1 MYSGHGAFLLLLATM
16 VFAPV
21 AQADFLDW
29 WLTPDQQG
37 QRLLDAG
44 DPAAAA
50 QRFTSPERIGA
61 ALYAAGDFEGA
72 AAVFGRVP
80 GPEGAYNRGNA
91 QVFLGQYEAAMA
103 SYEQALALQP
113 GWPAAE
119 ENLAIA
125 RARLAALAPP
135 EDDAG
140 GTGGMLGADEIVLDD
155 SGRVANSNEEQV
167 VEAGDQRM
175 DEAALRALWL
185 RRVETRPA
193 DFLAAKFG
201 YQLATQETEE

>member
-1 MYSGHGAFLLLLATM
+1 MKPAFRPLLLLVVCMGT
-16 VFAPV
+16 APAV
-21 AQADFLDW
+21 QADFLDW

-44 DPAAAA
+44 DPASAA

-61 ALYAAGDFEGA
+61 ALFAAGDFEGA

-103 SYEQALALQP
+103 SYERALELRP
-113 GWPAAE
+113 GWQAAE

-140 GTGGMLGADEIVLDD
+140 GTGGMLGADEVVFDD
-155 SGRVANSNEEQV
+155 SGRVANSSEEEV

-175 DEAALRALWL
+175 DEASLRALWL

-193 DFLAAKFG
+193 DFLAAKFN